1 MRWIFLL
8 HFFIFLPIWA
18 QETFKIGS
26 KRFTES
32 YILGEIIKQVAEQ
45 TDEAQVIYKPGLG
58 NTGIAFAALQE
69 GAIDLYPEYTGTIV
83 QEFLKLPTYQRID
96 LETLNI
102 KLQSLGIGADILLG
116 FNNTYALAMREDQA
130 RELNIHRISD
140 LIRYPHLKMGFS
152 QEFLKR
158 ADGWEELKKA
168 YHLPQQDVTG
178 IDHSLSYEAL
188 RSKQIDL
195 IDIYSTDPKIEKYHL
210 QVFEDDRHFFP
221 FYDAILLYRLDVPQK
236 FPQIWKALQSL
247 AGSISNEDMLIM
259 NARAELIG
267 ENFDQIARN
276 FLSKKEISMNSSP
289 QRISFLAHL
298 WELGLWQLTMQ
309 HLFLVFGSL
318 IPAILVGI
326 PLGILAAYS
335 FSSRHIIL
343 NVVGVIQT
351 IPSLALFAFLI
362 PFLQKI
368 GTIPALI
375 ALFFMPYFP
384 LYAILTQA

>member
-8 HFFIFLPIWA
+8 PVFLFVPIWA

-83 QEFLKLPTYQRID
+83 QEFLQLPTSQRVD

-102 KLQSLGIGADILLG
+102 KLQPLGIGADILLG
-116 FNNTYALAMREDQA
+116 FNNTYALAMRTDQA
-130 RELNIHRISD
+130 RELLIHRISD

-158 ADGWEELKKA
+158 ADGWEKLKKF

-195 IDIYSTDPKIEKYHL
+195 IDMYSTDPKSE
-210 QVFEDDRHFFP
+210 
-221 FYDAILLYRLDVPQK
+221 ILLSG
-236 FPQIWKALQSL
+236 A
-247 AGSISNEDMLIM
+247 
-259 NARAELIG
+259 
-267 ENFDQIARN
+267 
-276 FLSKKEISMNSSP
+276 
-289 QRISFLAHL
+289 
-298 WELGLWQLTMQ
+298 
-309 HLFLVFGSL
+309 
-318 IPAILVGI
+318 IPACLLAILVQ
-326 PLGILAAYS
+326 LGFDLLDYW
-335 FSSRHIIL
+335 L
-343 NVVGVIQT
+343 VPKG
-351 IPSLALFAFLI
+351 L
-362 PFLQKI
+362 K
-368 GTIPALI
+368 
-375 ALFFMPYFP
+375 
-384 LYAILTQA
+384 